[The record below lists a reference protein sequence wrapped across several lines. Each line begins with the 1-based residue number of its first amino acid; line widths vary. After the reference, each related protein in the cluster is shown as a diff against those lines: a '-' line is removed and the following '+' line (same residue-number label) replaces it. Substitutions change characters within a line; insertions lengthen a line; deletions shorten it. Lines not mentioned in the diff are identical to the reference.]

1 MGRLHSVKLYTR
13 KNCPLCEQAEL
24 VIDMVLEDCLF
35 QYEAIDIETSDDLTE
50 RFGLMIPVIE
60 VDGEILQYGQVDY
73 VTLSEKLS
81 GKTLND

>member
-1 MGRLHSVKLYTR
+1 MQIVKLYTR
-13 KNCPLCEQAEL
+13 KRCPLCEQAEL
-24 VIDMVLEDCLF
+24 VIEMVQEESLF
-35 QYEAIDIETSDDLTE
+35 QYKAIDIETSDDLTE

-81 GKTLND
+81 WESDK

>member
-1 MGRLHSVKLYTR
+1 MQIVTLYTR
-13 KNCPLCEQAEL
+13 KGCPLCEQAEL
-24 VIDMVLEDCLF
+24 VIEMVQEESLF

-73 VTLSEKLS
+73 ATLSEKLS
-81 GKTLND
+81 GENDK

>member
-1 MGRLHSVKLYTR
+1 MQIVKLYTR
-13 KNCPLCEQAEL
+13 KRCPLCEQAEL
-24 VIDMVLEDCLF
+24 VIEMVQEESLF

-81 GKTLND
+81 WESDK